1 MRKTRYCVLM
11 SINDEYFGSKI
22 IKAKDEVDCMNKF
35 LSFMVKNEITFNTSV
50 DIEIET
56 LE

>member
-1 MRKTRYCVLM
+1 MRKTRYCVMM

-22 IKAKDEVDCMNKF
+22 IKAKDEVDCMNRF

-56 LE
+56 LD